1 MKYPYKLLLWAVV
14 LVLIVAGAA
23 VAIAEED
30 QAPGREMAQQA
41 VKRKAPPSTVDHSK
55 LKPLQKDFKSGPE
68 VTKACLSCHNMA
80 GEQLANTI
88 HWLWLD
94 PQGGNNTKVG
104 KGGLIVNN
112 F

>member
-1 MKYPYKLLLWAVV
+1 MKYPEKLLLWAVA
-14 LVLIVAGAA
+14 LSLIITGAA
-23 VAIAEED
+23 VAVAEDD
-30 QAPGREMAQQA
+30 QAPGLEMAQQA

-55 LKPLQKDFKSGPE
+55 LEPLQKDFGSGPE

-80 GEQLANTI
+80 GKQLANTI

-94 PQGGNNTKVG
+94 PEGGSDTQVG
-104 KGGLIVNN
+104 KAGLIMNN